1 MKLELNV
8 NKFANEDVIA
18 TSTFYEM
25 DYSHLYQMN
34 SNYGKVYLVDLG
46 GKPPIDEV
54 NHGDTVKAK
63 NGITYEIIDSKGGEN
78 VWNLKINKAQY
89 NVKDFLGTWSSS
101 DNKHWVVK

>member
-25 DYSHLYQMN
+25 DYSHLYQMTTN
-34 SNYGKVYLVDLG
+34 KDKVYLVDLG
-46 GKPPIDEV
+46 GKPPIPEI
-54 NHGDTVKAK
+54 NHGDTVKDK
-63 NGITYEIIDSKGGEN
+63 KGYEYTIIDSKGGEN
-78 VWNLKINKAQY
+78 VWNLKIDGAYN